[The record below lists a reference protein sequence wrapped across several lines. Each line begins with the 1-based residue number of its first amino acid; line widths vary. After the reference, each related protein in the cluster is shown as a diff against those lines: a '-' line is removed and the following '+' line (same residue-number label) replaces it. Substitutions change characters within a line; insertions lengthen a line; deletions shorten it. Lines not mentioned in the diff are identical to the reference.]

1 MTDAT
6 QINTASTF
14 ALLRRLF
21 VEHGKKHVPSYAAAL
36 VLMGVGAAATAA
48 CAYLL
53 KPVLNGMFD
62 AERFRTLRWLAI
74 YVALLFLIR
83 GFATFGYIF
92 LLSRAGNKIIAAV
105 QTRVFDHLLRQNLS
119 FFQDRHSSEFMTRL
133 ALAANGVRDSLQ
145 VMVTSAGR
153 DMLTVIGL
161 VSVMFIQDWLMA
173 LISLFTLPLATLGL
187 RRVIMR
193 VRKYARRSF
202 DGSTRIMQT
211 MQETVQGLR
220 IVKSF
225 GLESVMR
232 ARMAR
237 SIKDVQGAANRMS
250 TGMAMASPLAD
261 TLGGIAV
268 AVVIY
273 YGSWRV
279 AVGHA
284 DAGAFFSFLSA
295 LLLAYDPVK
304 RLARLNLD
312 IQNGLTGARL
322 IYEILDAPPT
332 EDLSPGKAP
341 LAVSQGRIA
350 FENVSFDYRAGESV
364 LNGLSLVA
372 EPNMTTALVGP
383 SGGGKSTI
391 VNLIQRFYDPQGGV
405 IRIDGVDI
413 AGVDLASLRAKI
425 AFVAQDVFLFR
436 GTIRENIALG
446 REGAGE
452 ADIIEAAK
460 HANAHDFI
468 MGFSSGYDTSVGEQG
483 AQLSGGQRQRI
494 AIARAILKNA
504 PIILLDEP
512 TAALDAESE
521 REVQKALDDLRIGR
535 TTLVVAHRLQTIIN
549 ADRICVV
556 EAGKAVEFGTHDEL
570 MARKGSYHTFF
581 ATQFGEGI
589 RPVGSGRRAESR
601 VGPPA
606 SGRLGARE
614 S

>member
-1 MTDAT
+1 MTDASHT
-6 QINTASTF
+6 DSPSTL

-21 VEHGKKHVPSYAAAL
+21 FEHGAKHLPAYAASIAL
-36 VLMGVGAAATAA
+36 MAVGAGATSL

-62 AERFRTLRWLAI
+62 AESFKTLRWLSI
-74 YVALLFLIR
+74 YVALLFLLR
-83 GFATFGYIF
+83 GVASYGYLV
-92 LLSRAGNKIIAAV
+92 LLSRTGNHIVAAV
-105 QTRVFDHLLRQNLS
+105 QTRVFDHLLRQNLT
-119 FFQDRHSSEFMTRL
+119 FFQNRHSSEFMTRL

-145 VMVTSAGR
+145 VLVTSAGR
-153 DMLTVIGL
+153 DVLTVIGL
-161 VSVMFIQDWLMA
+161 VTVMFIQDPLMA
-173 LISLFTLPLATLGL
+173 LVSLFTLPLATLAL
-187 RRVIMR
+187 RRVIIK

-202 DGSTRIMQT
+202 DGATRIMHT

-225 GLESVMR
+225 GLEGVMR
-232 ARMAR
+232 TRMAG
-237 SIKDVQGAANRMS
+237 SIRDVERAANRMS
-250 TGMAMASPLAD
+250 AGMAIASPMAD

-268 AVVIY
+268 AIVIY

-279 AVGHA
+279 TIGHA

-304 RLARLNLD
+304 RLGKLNLD

-332 EDLSPGKAP
+332 EDLSAGKAP
-341 LAVSQGRIA
+341 LVVKQGRIVFDA
-350 FENVSFDYRAGESV
+350 VSFDYRAGESV
-364 LNGLSLVA
+364 LNGLSLTA

-391 VNLIQRFYDPQGGV
+391 VNLIQRFYDPQDGA

-413 AGVDLASLRAKI
+413 AGVDLASLRANI
-425 AFVAQDVFLFR
+425 AFVAQDVFLFQ
-436 GTIRENIALG
+436 GSIRDNIALG
-446 REGAGE
+446 RAGAGE
-452 ADIIEAAK
+452 AEIIEAAK

-468 MGFSSGYDTSVGEQG
+468 MGFASGYDTGVGEQG

-512 TAALDAESE
+512 TAALDAEAE
-521 REVQKALDDLRIGR
+521 REVQKALDDLRVGR

-581 ATQFGEGI
+581 ATQFGEGV
-589 RPVGSGRRAESR
+589 RPVTSGRRAR
-601 VGPPA
+601 ALPI
-606 SGRLGARE
+606 
-614 S
+614 

>member
-1 MTDAT
+1 MTDAP
-6 QINTASTF
+6 QINTVSTY

-21 VEHGKKHVPSYAAAL
+21 SEHGRKHVPSYLAAI
-36 VLMGVGAAATAA
+36 VLMAVGAAATST

-83 GFATFGYIF
+83 GLATFGYIF
-92 LLSRAGNKIIAAV
+92 LLSRAGNRIIASV
-105 QTRVFDHLLRQNLS
+105 QMRVFDHLLRQNLG

-153 DMLTVIGL
+153 DVLTVIGL

-173 LISLFTLPLATLGL
+173 LISLFSLPLATLGL

-225 GLESVMR
+225 GLEGVMR

-250 TGMAMASPLAD
+250 TGIAMASPLAD

-268 AVVIY
+268 AIVIY

-332 EDLSPGKAP
+332 EDLNPGKAP
-341 LAVSQGRIA
+341 LVVSAGRIA
-350 FENVSFDYRAGESV
+350 FENVTFDYRAGESV
-364 LNGLSLVA
+364 LNGLSLTA

-413 AGVDLASLRAKI
+413 AGVGLASLRAKI
-425 AFVAQDVFLFR
+425 AYVAQDVFLFR

-446 REGAGE
+446 RAGASE
-452 ADIIEAAK
+452 AEIIEAAR
-460 HANAHDFI
+460 HANAHEFI
-468 MGFSSGYDTSVGEQG
+468 MGFGSGYDTSVGEQG

-556 EAGKAVEFGTHDEL
+556 EAGKAVESGTHDEL
-570 MARKGSYHTFF
+570 MARRGSYHTFF
-581 ATQFGEGI
+581 ATQFGEGV
-589 RPVGSGRRAESR
+589 RPVGSGRRAL
-601 VGPPA
+601 GPTHSA
-606 SGRLGARE
+606 AAQRQQ
-614 S
+614 